1 MADPQKFS
9 DMTRVLYVMNLPYDA
24 SKEEVC
30 NFFTNY
36 EVEHVELIKL
46 KSGNPSGKALAQF
59 STKNQADTALREKDG
74 KQIRGRTIHLSLAQK
89 NEVRDYNDG
98 EFCAKVRRYD
108 DDSRYAREFDRNR
121 EHYDYFSS
129 DILHDMNAGFKEVL
143 AQITK
148 IKTRA
153 ASTDKRITAME
164 KSTGERITHL
174 DQRITSMEKSTGE
187 RFTELEKAID
197 KRFTRMEQTLDN
209 NFAKIANNLNF
220 EKFSKK

>member
-59 STKNQADTALREKDG
+59 STKDQADTALREKDG

-129 DILHDMNAGFKEVL
+129 DILHNMEAGFKEVL

-148 IKTRA
+148 IETRG
-153 ASTDKRITAME
+153 ASTDKRITALE
-164 KSTGERITHL
+164 NQQASVSQQWKINRRAFHRIRKT
-174 DQRITSMEKSTGE
+174 
-187 RFTELEKAID
+187 ID

-209 NFAKIANNLNF
+209 NFAKIANNPKF